1 MEWRRKNESVKLVK
15 NDTKKRKKSGSFGDF
30 GMDVKCEEKCS

>member
-1 MEWRRKNESVKLVK
+1 VK

-30 GMDVKCEEKCS
+30 GIDVNVKKNVAKNERKKKS